1 MLKAQGLIEDW
12 SEPVN
17 PFTSLRLTHRE
28 KERLHCLKW
37 GDREVEQDEQQPI
50 SIREQRWLASATLL
64 RRAWRLAVLFGLM
77 LDVGGRKMI
86 RRQEIAKCVEPETRQ
101 RVEDNWLA
109 CNSFECQQLEP
120 PPFLEPERH
129 HTTADLFPIKS
140 IENAPVDTLLCCSP
154 VSRTPAFCH
163 T

>member
-1 MLKAQGLIEDW
+1 M
-12 SEPVN
+12 
-17 PFTSLRLTHRE
+17 
-28 KERLHCLKW
+28 
-37 GDREVEQDEQQPI
+37 
-50 SIREQRWLASATLL
+50 
-64 RRAWRLAVLFGLM
+64 LFGLM
-77 LDVGGRKMI
+77 LDVGGRKMK
-86 RRQEIAKCVEPETRQ
+86 RRQEIEKCVEPETRQ

-129 HTTADLFPIKS
+129 HITADLFPIKS